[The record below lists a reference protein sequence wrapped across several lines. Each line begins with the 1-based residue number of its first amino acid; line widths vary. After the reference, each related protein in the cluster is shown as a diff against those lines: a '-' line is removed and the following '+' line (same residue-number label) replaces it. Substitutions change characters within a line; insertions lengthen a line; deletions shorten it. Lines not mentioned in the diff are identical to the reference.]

1 SRDPVSRFRISRR
14 RRDSGMTVWPRKQT
28 FSAVYGILTS
38 RQDFRR
44 FRELFDKLDEFG
56 CKNEIK

>member
-1 SRDPVSRFRISRR
+1 
-14 RRDSGMTVWPRKQT
+14 MTVWPRKHT
-28 FSAVYGILTS
+28 FSTIYGVLTS